1 MKKFLVALSITIAV
15 IVLFISA
22 LYIVV
27 YNKAQKEPDNNPSYY
42 LEEVKP
48 GSENKVLVCI
58 GDSITH
64 GRVSENYVDI
74 LSEKLADRGIDV
86 VNAGINSELAY
97 NVLQRIDEVIMCDPD
112 YITIL
117 IGTNDA
123 NGSLSEKK
131 GKQYMEE
138 MALPQMPTKEW
149 YEENLT
155 AVCDVLKAE
164 TDAKIA
170 LLSLPPIGEDIDSLA
185 YDRTTEYS
193 GIIKDTAKRERLT
206 YLPLHEEMAEF
217 LIASAHEP
225 GISFDKDDPTYIM
238 YKGILYHFVFGKS
251 FDDISS
257 ANGLL
262 LVTDFLHLN
271 RMGAEMVADM
281 IYGFVTGN

>member
-1 MKKFLVALSITIAV
+1 MKKFLIALSITIVV
-15 IVLFISA
+15 IILFISA

-48 GSENKVLVCI
+48 NSENQVLVCI

-74 LSEKLADRGIDV
+74 LSERLSDRGIDV

-97 NVLQRIDEVIMCDPD
+97 NVFMRIDEVIMCDPD

-123 NGSLSEKK
+123 NGTLSEKK
-131 GKQYMEE
+131 GEQYMKE

-155 AVCDVLKAE
+155 AVCEELKAK

-170 LLSLPPIGEDIDSLA
+170 LLSLPPIGEDLDSTA

-193 GIIKDTAKRERLT
+193 GIVKDTARRERLT
-206 YLPLHEEMAEF
+206 YLPLHEEMTEF
-217 LIASAHEP
+217 LITSAHEP
-225 GISFDKDDPTYIM
+225 GISFDKQNPTYIM

-251 FDDISS
+251 FDEISS

-271 RMGAEMVADM
+271 GTGADMVADL
-281 IYGFVTGN
+281 IYGFVTKN

>member
-1 MKKFLVALSITIAV
+1 MKKFLIALSTTIVV
-15 IVLFISA
+15 IILFISA
-22 LYIVV
+22 LYFVI

-64 GRVSENYVDI
+64 GSVSENYVDI
-74 LSEKLADRGIDV
+74 LSDKLADRGIDV
-86 VNAGINSELAY
+86 VNAGINGELAY
-97 NVLQRIDEVIMCDPD
+97 NVLQRTGEVIMCDPD

-123 NGSLSEKK
+123 NGSLSEEK
-131 GKQYMEE
+131 GMQQMKE
-138 MALPQMPTKEW
+138 MALPQMPTEEW

-155 AVCDVLKAE
+155 AVCEVLKTE

-170 LLSLPPIGEDIDSLA
+170 LLSLPPIGEELDSIA
-185 YDRTTEYS
+185 YERTTEYS
-193 GIIKDTAKRERLT
+193 GIIKDTARRERLT
-206 YLPLHEEMAEF
+206 YLPLHEEMTEF
-217 LIASAHEP
+217 LIAEAHKP
-225 GISFDKDDPTYIM
+225 GISYDSKKLTYIM
-238 YKGILYHFVFGKS
+238 YKGILYHFLLGKS

-262 LVTDFLHLN
+262 ILTDFLHLN
-271 RMGAEMVADM
+271 GTGAEMVADL
-281 IYGFVTGN
+281 IDGFVTGR